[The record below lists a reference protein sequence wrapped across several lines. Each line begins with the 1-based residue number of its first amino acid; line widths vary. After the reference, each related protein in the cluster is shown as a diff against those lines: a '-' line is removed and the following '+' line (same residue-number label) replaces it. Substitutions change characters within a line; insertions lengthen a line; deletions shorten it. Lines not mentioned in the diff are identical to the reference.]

1 MLSDHSG
8 KFVISITSLLVG
20 LAIGAMLREGANN
33 FFYGAISVFSGFLGG
48 ASGLRIGVATKL
60 LKRPSDMVK
69 RLFVENIFVGI
80 AKLSGGKNE

>member
-1 MLSDHSG
+1 
-8 KFVISITSLLVG
+8 
-20 LAIGAMLREGANN
+20 MLREGANN
-33 FFYGAISVFSGFLGG
+33 FFYGAMSVFSGFLGG